1 MSQHAVQEVA
11 QTATDVAIA
20 SAGSKAAVGGGG
32 VAVFGA
38 LTMNELAMVVG
49 MIVGVVGLLVQI
61 FAQLHAARTRAR
73 DERRRAE
80 LHAARLNAIRQHG
93 RDVCDTDGGDL

>member
-1 MSQHAVQEVA
+1 MRQQVQEAA
-11 QTATDVAIA
+11 QVATDVAIA

-32 VAVFGA
+32 IAVVGA

-49 MIVGVVGLLVQI
+49 MLVGVIGLLVQI
-61 FAQLHAARTRAR
+61 FAQLHAARARASE
-73 DERRRAE
+73 ERRRDE

-93 RDVCDTDGGDL
+93 RDVCNTDRGEL